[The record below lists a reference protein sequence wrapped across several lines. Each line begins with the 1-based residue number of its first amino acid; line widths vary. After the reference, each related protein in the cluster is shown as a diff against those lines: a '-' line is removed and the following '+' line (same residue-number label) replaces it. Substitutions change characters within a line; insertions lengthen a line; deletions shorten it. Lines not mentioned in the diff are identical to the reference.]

1 MEFCKRLCG
10 DSGTLRMDQE
20 DYACDKFT
28 AQKVKKDFCRH
39 CFQPKR
45 LHELKVKKS
54 KAGNE
59 KTPTHGQQKPVA
71 AGIKITNEASEL
83 ASTRCTE
90 NKQQQKEENLK
101 PKVTLPTPVSTQLPT
116 ANVELQ
122 TSQQECAHV
131 SDVKPGA
138 VDVKAPANSNVT
150 GGELVTVDSNTSTT
164 EVEHDNKEME
174 QLSEGYG
181 GNERRKEELV
191 SDSHQIPLDNNDSD
205 IKGTDISSHNV
216 VATLDEVST
225 GNDKETGETCNEG
238 DDSEVVEDTALQV
251 EESNTS
257 EKVGNNSCLEE
268 AGGEDSHAVSST
280 PLAEDETEHMQSSN
294 EDVHNESGLEEHTT
308 NTHVENDHVN
318 ISTSDITSTLPS
330 SSVQNNAVPP
340 QQPQLM
346 DGEEAH
352 KHFHDRELVSAEVEL
367 PQLYSDV
374 TSNDPAPPTLA
385 AADSQPPPM
394 VVNDQGL
401 NIPVPPSPPPIRAPP
416 SPPPPPNEK
425 PPSPGPP
432 SGDEPNPSEMLSP
445 QVSKLSQHFCCIFVS
460 FCFLYMVTGSRAWKT
475 SE

>member
-1 MEFCKRLCG
+1 
-10 DSGTLRMDQE
+10 MDQE

-45 LHELKVKKS
+45 LHELKVKKN
-54 KAGNE
+54 KADNE
-59 KTPTHGQQKPVA
+59 KTPTQQKPVA
-71 AGIKITNEASEL
+71 AGTKLTNEASEL
-83 ASTRCTE
+83 ASTRRTE
-90 NKQQQKEENLK
+90 HEKEENLK
-101 PKVTLPTPVSTQLPT
+101 PKVTSSTPLPTQLSTT
-116 ANVELQ
+116 NVELQ

-150 GGELVTVDSNTSTT
+150 GDELVTVDSNTSTT

-216 VATLDEVST
+216 VATLDEVNT

-257 EKVGNNSCLEE
+257 EKMGNNSCLEE

-280 PLAEDETEHMQSSN
+280 PLAEDKTEHIQSSN
-294 EDVHNESGLEEHTT
+294 QDVHDESGLEEHTST
-308 NTHVENDHVN
+308 TTTTHVENDHHVN

-330 SSVQNNAVPP
+330 SSVQDNTVPP
-340 QQPQLM
+340 QQP
-346 DGEEAH
+346 EEAH
-352 KHFHDRELVSAEVEL
+352 KDFDDKELVSAEVEL
-367 PQLYSDV
+367 PQSYSDV
-374 TSNDPAPPTLA
+374 TSLVANDPAPPTLA
-385 AADSQPPPM
+385 AADNQPPPM

-460 FCFLYMVTGSRAWKT
+460 FCFLYMVIGSRAWKT